1 MTSRWRGGFP
11 TPALSLCFSACL
23 PPSRSLSNLYL
34 LSSNSPHPPSLY
46 FLQCMGLPQ
55 YWLRWVQME
64 WDSPEAT
71 NTGVLLFFL
80 SVSAFFPSLCLFL
93 TYCIE
98 WQWIARCL
106 LCRQWMSAVP
116 AMDVCLALCL
126 TLGIGCVPV
135 FLSIFP
141 SVCLSYQPQSLSV
154 IQYSCLFTRP
164 SFSLSLC
171 QTLRY
176 RPGRCRGDIT
186 LLSCSSAPP
195 GVNPDPSPAHC
206 VN

>member
-1 MTSRWRGGFP
+1 MGADGVRFSRSYKHRGAPLLSFCLGFLSLSLSLPHILHRMTMNRTLS
-11 TPALSLCFSACL
+11 TVPAL
-23 PPSRSLSNLYL
+23 
-34 LSSNSPHPPSLY
+34 
-46 FLQCMGLPQ
+46 
-55 YWLRWVQME
+55 
-64 WDSPEAT
+64 
-71 NTGVLLFFL
+71 
-80 SVSAFFPSLCLFL
+80 
-93 TYCIE
+93 
-98 WQWIARCL
+98 
-106 LCRQWMSAVP
+106 
-116 AMDVCLALCL
+116 DVCLALCL

-141 SVCLSYQPQSLSV
+141 PVCLSYQPQSLSV
-154 IQYSCLFTRP
+154 IQYSCLFTTP
-164 SFSLSLC
+164 SFSLSSC